1 MRGGVKRRIV
11 DAAIG
16 GVVSAWNKLTE
27 NGAYAPTAL
36 DELGYIASCAL
47 TTATV
52 GNTLSK

>member
-36 DELGYIASCAL
+36 DELGYIATCAL